1 MTFTAD
7 KPPWYEQ
14 AEQVD
19 RFVTRFG
26 QSAYRQLAYYAA
38 FPLVLTPELVHYLR
52 IEFLRDANVPWEA
65 EVDLLLSD
73 LCSQVGY
80 ELYTMDTQVRAYL
93 LDQIKDDP
101 VWQQR
106 MANVAQVLLS
116 YVNYLSRSDPKRRQK
131 ELDAQRLAA
140 MTYLGDDGC
149 RQAVEEI
156 TDRLQ
161 QLGDLAETGNSSD
174 KDIRAE
180 VAYLTRIAQEQALQ
194 LRGSAALV
202 EFAQVVQR
210 LLRNPESVSAEAVAR
225 SYRVG
230 EVELCP
236 GAFPLGKAGMRVP
249 GLPPLKPLTFETGQ
263 FVPEGLTLPPLETQ
277 TVEVVTVEF
286 AADSTIPSTE
296 LVTFAFDV
304 ATLERDFLRRNTWS
318 VAWSVRKQQL
328 QAQRY
333 IERLGNSIFIAMV
346 AIPGSSFVMGSPS
359 DEPERLDREGPQ
371 HDVQVSDFLMGQ
383 YPVTQIQW
391 RAVAAMPQQARELN
405 PDPARFKSDNRP
417 VERVSWYDAVEFCAR
432 LSAHT
437 GREYRLPTE
446 AEWEYACRA
455 RTTTPFS
462 FGDMIAPEVANYNGG
477 YAYNN
482 GPKGENR
489 GETTPVDH
497 FKVANGFGLSDMH
510 GNVLEWCEDH
520 YHSSYKGAP
529 TDGSAWIDEGAEE
542 NKSRVIRGGAWDD
555 IPWYCRSASR
565 YNFNPRESN
574 NDLGFRVVCVAPRA
588 L

>member
-210 LLRNPESVSAEAVAR
+210 LLRNPESVSAEAMAR

-230 EVELCP
+230 EVELSP
-236 GAFPLGKAGMRVP
+236 GAFPLGKAGRQVP
-249 GLPPLKPLTFETGQ
+249 GLPALKMLTFETGQ
-263 FVPEGLTLPPLETQ
+263 FVEPRVASSLPPLQSE

-286 AADSTIPSTE
+286 EADSTIPSTE

-304 ATLERDFLRRNTWS
+304 ATLERDSPRRNTWS
-318 VAWSVRKQQL
+318 VRKQQR

-346 AIPGSSFVMGSPS
+346 VIPGGSFVMGSPS
-359 DEPERLDREGPQ
+359 DEPGRSPSEGPQ
-371 HDVQVSDFLMGQ
+371 HDVQVSDFWMGR

-391 RAVAAMPQQARELN
+391 RTVAAMPQQARELN
-405 PDPARFKSDNRP
+405 PDPSRFKGDNRP

-477 YAYNN
+477 YAYHN

-520 YHSSYKGAP
+520 YHSRYKGAP

>member
-73 LCSQVGY
+73 LCGQVGY

-230 EVELCP
+230 EVELSP
-236 GAFPLGKAGMRVP
+236 GAFPLGRTGMQVP
-249 GLPPLKPLTFETGQ
+249 GLPSLRPLTFETGQ
-263 FVPEGLTLPPLETQ
+263 FVPEGSTLPPLETQ
-277 TVEVVTVEF
+277 TVEVVTVDLE
-286 AADSTIPSTE
+286 AVD
-296 LVTFAFDV
+296 FDTV
-304 ATLERDFLRRNTWS
+304 EASPESAIT
-318 VAWSVRKQQL
+318 
-328 QAQRY
+328 AQPF
-333 IERLGNSIFIAMV
+333 N
-346 AIPGSSFVMGSPS
+346 
-359 DEPERLDREGPQ
+359 
-371 HDVQVSDFLMGQ
+371 HDVQFLLKPKSPHARSLLAFIQRTIKQFELQGYVTEVDIFVEAYLRGVKYTQQHQEEMRQPKAWMRRTAYNIIRECKRDRQRYSTMAFGELMGQ
-383 YPVTQIQW
+383 GAVMADTASPSSLDEDDINRALEAVQTALEGLSTGDRNLIQW
-391 RAVAAMPQQARELN
+391 QLIEGLTWQQVQVRLLEQGEGPIPLATLRERGQRAL
-405 PDPARFKSDNRP
+405 
-417 VERVSWYDAVEFCAR
+417 ERLR
-432 LSAHT
+432 
-437 GREYRLPTE
+437 
-446 AEWEYACRA
+446 
-455 RTTTPFS
+455 
-462 FGDMIAPEVANYNGG
+462 GG
-477 YAYNN
+477 Y
-482 GPKGENR
+482 
-489 GETTPVDH
+489 H
-497 FKVANGFGLSDMH
+497 VANGEPGSPELDDDLSDH
-510 GNVLEWCEDH
+510 PE
-520 YHSSYKGAP
+520 
-529 TDGSAWIDEGAEE
+529 
-542 NKSRVIRGGAWDD
+542 
-555 IPWYCRSASR
+555 
-565 YNFNPRESN
+565 
-574 NDLGFRVVCVAPRA
+574 
-588 L
+588 